1 MSRIRT
7 VKPEFWTSEQVTNLT
22 RDARL
27 LFIGLW
33 NFCDDAGI
41 HTASARRLRMEVFP
55 ADNLIDDDIARLM
68 AELIDNGLV
77 VRYEVSGDGAYWQVT
92 GWHHQRIDQPTFR
105 HPRPD
110 GSIPDGPAKR
120 RQANVR
126 QVFAEQKTNARQ
138 VFEERSPPEGK
149 GEEGNGVFPS
159 QEEVLTEEE
168 DF

>member
-22 RDARL
+22 PYARL

-41 HTASARRLRMEVFP
+41 HTESARRLRTEVFP
-55 ADNLIDDDIARLM
+55 ADDLNDADVRRLM
-68 AELIDNGLV
+68 DELIDNGLV
-77 VRYEVSGDGAYWQVT
+77 VRYEVNGYGGFWQVT
-92 GWHHQRIDQPTFR
+92 GWHHQRIDQPTYKY
-105 HPRPD
+105 PRAD

-126 QVFAEQKTNARQ
+126 QMFAEQKMNVRQ
-138 VFEERSPPEGK
+138 AFTICSPPEGNVKEGK
-149 GEEGNGVFPS
+149 GMFPGQVGES
-159 QEEVLTEEE
+159 PQED